1 MKKKYTKPN
10 ICAIDFD
17 ILDIIHTSDPWN
29 PSPTDPDDDDW
40 LSFSAPSMKGKKSNG
55 GFDGIGWY

>member
-1 MKKKYTKPN
+1 MKKKYTKPI

-17 ILDIIHTSDPWN
+17 ILDIIHTSDPWGVD
-29 PSPTDPDDDDW
+29 PMDPDGEG
-40 LSFSAPSMKGKKSNG
+40 LFSTSNSKGKKSNG

>member
-17 ILDIIHTSDPWN
+17 ILDIIHTSDPWGVD
-29 PSPTDPDDDDW
+29 PTDPDDDW
-40 LSFSAPSMKGKKSNG
+40 LFSTSNSKGKKSNG

>member
-1 MKKKYTKPN
+1 MKRKYKKPN

-17 ILDIIHTSDPWN
+17 ILDVIYTSDPFGVSHTDEDDEWLFSY
-29 PSPTDPDDDDW
+29 SPGNST
-40 LSFSAPSMKGKKSNG
+40 KSNG

>member
-1 MKKKYTKPN
+1 MKKHYKKPN

-17 ILDIIHTSDPWN
+17 ILDIIYTSAGEN
-29 PSPTDPDDDDW
+29 AGATNPDDDWEFDM
-40 LSFSAPSMKGKKSNG
+40 FMAKGPKSNG